1 MKPRLL
7 KRTVLM
13 DQPLIPTIN
22 SPIRTLHTIL
32 LHLGRRQSEQNLQP
46 HAGRNRSK
54 TIAALPRPP
63 SSASSVQNGSTSSV
77 RKGSSSS
84 VIIGSSRPPSAIQ
97 RSSSNLTHPSILHR
111 IFALAADTAQSSSD
125 PFFHSA
131 AATNKW
137 YASLLLL
144 KRLCLVSKDW
154 HALATPILYGCIRVR
169 RIPQLAALVSTL
181 AYRSQHK
188 PSWTNKTYGS
198 HTREL
203 DLSFY
208 IPPEWNNLYAD
219 DVRRLLSF
227 LPNLQTYRSRP
238 ILAIVGPRA
247 VPSAILI
254 TLAETRN
261 ELLSELELSE
271 QEGPQMPDL
280 IRLLQTCTYL
290 EKLVLGK
297 HVFDGGLGNNTPALR
312 LPSLRVL
319 DIQVTNRPTPGSF
332 ASLPSPHVL
341 QEAAK
346 WDLPNIEEL
355 NLVLHDDITKLP
367 FAALNPFLNIHG
379 HKLRQLTLRDVNPL
393 MRSTPLS
400 VSNILSRCPNLESLS
415 VVASSTVP
423 LMLARPHVSLRSIRF
438 MGVAPGSKRDIGG
451 EVGLGHLLALQAD
464 NVEAREK
471 LPVLDEVIIQGEEDP
486 VELQALRF
494 LWEDTLGA
502 RGESGLKVVCVNQE
516 GEVMH
521 PHNTAFMAS
530 ISSSGANRAVW
541 DNLGEVEEGDDDEW
555 LPDDD
560 EEGDEEE
567 EEAELEAMGEDDE
580 KSDDETV
587 RDSRSGRGRDDDQVD
602 HTTALLIFQDSRLRR
617 SRPPVLQFSG
627 PEGWTMGSR
636 PAHTDSEA
644 KPNGVM
650 APREMV
656 NGWASNSLNLN
667 GLSGNEGA
675 TSGPLLSQASASLR
689 QSAAPGGGAPS
700 VVSAGRH
707 GTGGSAR
714 GGSVDFKRHS
724 LGPGSLS
731 KLW

>member
-1 MKPRLL
+1 
-7 KRTVLM
+7 
-13 DQPLIPTIN
+13 
-22 SPIRTLHTIL
+22 
-32 LHLGRRQSEQNLQP
+32 
-46 HAGRNRSK
+46 
-54 TIAALPRPP
+54 
-63 SSASSVQNGSTSSV
+63 
-77 RKGSSSS
+77 
-84 VIIGSSRPPSAIQ
+84 
-97 RSSSNLTHPSILHR
+97 
-111 IFALAADTAQSSSD
+111 
-125 PFFHSA
+125 
-131 AATNKW
+131 
-137 YASLLLL
+137 
-144 KRLCLVSKDW
+144 
-154 HALATPILYGCIRVR
+154 
-169 RIPQLAALVSTL
+169 
-181 AYRSQHK
+181 
-188 PSWTNKTYGS
+188 
-198 HTREL
+198 
-203 DLSFY
+203 
-208 IPPEWNNLYAD
+208 
-219 DVRRLLSF
+219 
-227 LPNLQTYRSRP
+227 
-238 ILAIVGPRA
+238 
-247 VPSAILI
+247 
-254 TLAETRN
+254 
-261 ELLSELELSE
+261 
-271 QEGPQMPDL
+271 
-280 IRLLQTCTYL
+280 
-290 EKLVLGK
+290 
-297 HVFDGGLGNNTPALR
+297 
-312 LPSLRVL
+312 
-319 DIQVTNRPTPGSF
+319 
-332 ASLPSPHVL
+332 
-341 QEAAK
+341 
-346 WDLPNIEEL
+346 
-355 NLVLHDDITKLP
+355 
-367 FAALNPFLNIHG
+367 
-379 HKLRQLTLRDVNPL
+379 
-393 MRSTPLS
+393 
-400 VSNILSRCPNLESLS
+400 
-415 VVASSTVP
+415 
-423 LMLARPHVSLRSIRF
+423 MLARPHVSLRSIRF

-471 LPVLDEVIIQGEEDP
+471 LPALDEVIIQGEEDP

-667 GLSGNEGA
+667 GLNGNEGA
-675 TSGPLLSQASASLR
+675 TSGPLLSQPSTLLR
-689 QSAAPGGGAPS
+689 QSAVAGGGIPS